1 MYRVKEVPFKIRII
15 YRGCL
20 IHAMDVNRY
29 YGTHLQSLQCNIL

>member
-1 MYRVKEVPFKIRII
+1 MYRVKETPFKMPII
-15 YRGCL
+15 YTGGI